1 MKNRAKLFLL
11 ELGGFIASAA
21 PLITV
26 LILNRERYV
35 QTSAAALK
43 LCAGGAIVLIL
54 LLLKALA
61 KLRLPSTVTT
71 VGVVML
77 LSYLLQPILSDLTLL
92 CGAYLVGEILD
103 LIFFRRR
110 AKTLREELMAERAAD
125 ATAGRVEE
133 LLKTYIG
140 NGRV

>member
-1 MKNRAKLFLL
+1 MRSKLLFL
-11 ELGGFIASAA
+11 ELGGFLASVA

-35 QTSAAALK
+35 QTSAATFRL
-43 LCAGGAIVLIL
+43 LAGGAILLIL

-61 KLRLPSTVTT
+61 KLRITSSVTT
-71 VGVVML
+71 ISIVMV

-103 LIFFRRR
+103 LLLFRSR
-110 AKTLREELMAERAAD
+110 AKALRESIAAQRASD